1 MLADSF
7 RLSTFSI
14 YARTN
19 LFDKI
24 NVTAS
29 GSIDPYQVN
38 ARGKRLDSYVWQAGK
53 ISLGRLTNAN
63 ISMSTSFQSSD
74 KKSKA
79 KEQEINNI
87 ENEQSTDA
95 AFQAQ
100 QRQLAAVRKN
110 PGEYVDFDI
119 PWKVD
124 LSYSLSYSKQIIP
137 DSGGV
142 VISFNQYLSFNGDFS
157 LTPKWKVGVN
167 SGIDF
172 INKQLA
178 YTNVY
183 ISRDLHCWQM
193 SINLIPI
200 GTYRQFSI
208 TISPKSGILRDLR
221 INRSRTFYD
230 L

>member
-1 MLADSF
+1 
-7 RLSTFSI
+7 LSNFQL

-19 LFDKI
+19 LFDKLNI
-24 NVTAS
+24 TAS
-29 GSIDPYQVN
+29 GTLDPYAVN
-38 ARGKRLDSYVWQAGK
+38 TRGKRLERFVWQEGK
-53 ISLGRLTNAN
+53 LSLGRLTSAN
-63 ISMSTSFQSSD
+63 IALSTSFQSSD
-74 KKSKA
+74 KKSKQ

-100 QRQLAAVRKN
+100 QRQLATVRKN

-119 PWKVD
+119 PWKLD
-124 LSYSLSYSKQIIP
+124 LSYSLSYSKTVIP

-142 VISFNQYLSFNGDFS
+142 VVSFNQYLSFNGDFS
-157 LTPKWKVGVN
+157 LTPKWKIGVN
-167 SGIDF
+167 SGYNF
-172 INKQLA
+172 IEKELA

>member
-1 MLADSF
+1 
-7 RLSTFSI
+7 
-14 YARTN
+14 
-19 LFDKI
+19 
-24 NVTAS
+24 
-29 GSIDPYQVN
+29 
-38 ARGKRLDSYVWQAGK
+38 
-53 ISLGRLTNAN
+53 
-63 ISMSTSFQSSD
+63 MSTSFQSSD

-100 QRQLAAVRKN
+100 QRQLQQVRKN

-119 PWKVD
+119 PWKLD
-124 LSYSLSYSKQIIP
+124 LSYSLSYSKNVIP

-142 VISFNQYLSFNGDFS
+142 VVSFNQYLSFNGDFS
-157 LTPKWKVGVN
+157 LTPKWKIGVN
-167 SGIDF
+167 SGYNF
-172 INKQLA
+172 IENKLA